1 MFYLLGAGGLA
12 AAIFTLLIPES
23 DIDHDRAR
31 QLGNVPEVENGDTS
45 CKDDGS
51 DSDDDDAAIEAF
63 AKRIS
68 SINESSH
75 RSSIVVHHE
84 DNNPPEERLSFL
96 RVGSSSFLIVGSS
109 SHEIRSR
116 NSTTRS
122 VDDRPAESFRSSRS
136 SFLHAGSSSFVIVDS
151 SISETQPQMSSTRGV
166 EECTE
171 ETATLDEKA
180 QPSRYLDL
188 LKNPSI
194 IFFAILTFF
203 YHLAN
208 AGVVPLLA
216 QYLAITSSVRASL
229 AWTSAL
235 LLYFYFFQAVS
246 CVCIVRFFGFV
257 SFVLNHFAFVRC
269 YLSTRLPPTS

>member
-12 AAIFTLLIPES
+12 AAIFTILIPES

-45 CKDDGS
+45 DN
-51 DSDDDDAAIEAF
+51 DDDEAAIEAF
-63 AKRIS
+63 AKRFS
-68 SINESSH
+68 SINESSQ
-75 RSSIVVHHE
+75 RSSSIVHHE
-84 DNNPPEERLSFL
+84 DNNRSGERLSFI
-96 RVGSSSFLIVGSS
+96 RVGSSSFLMVGSS
-109 SHEIRSR
+109 SQEIRSR

-122 VDDRPAESFRSSRS
+122 GDDSRPAESFRSSRS
-136 SFLHAGSSSFVIVDS
+136 SFLHAGSSSFMIIDS
-151 SISETQPQMSSTRGV
+151 SISETRPQISSSRGV
-166 EECTE
+166 KESPEEI
-171 ETATLDEKA
+171 ATLDEKA

-235 LLYFYFFQAVS
+235 LLYTCFFQAVS
-246 CVCIVRFFGFV
+246 CVCMVRIFGFIA
-257 SFVLNHFAFVRC
+257 FVLNHSIFVRH
-269 YLSTRLPPTS
+269 YLSNRLPPTS